1 MPSHAAPTASVKNAL
16 RRFRRNRRASAA
28 VEFALIAP
36 MFFALLFGLIETGI
50 LFFADQVLETAT
62 QNAARLILT
71 GQAQGTSM
79 TAAQF
84 QSAVCGQIPG
94 TIFNCTNLSVDVQN
108 YPQFSNVTIS
118 SQIDGSGHFINN
130 MKYCPGNSKSIV
142 VVRVFY
148 PWQLF
153 VIGLGYNISN
163 MAGGQRLLAAT
174 AAFRNEPSFSAP
186 PSSC

>member
-1 MPSHAAPTASVKNAL
+1 MPSHVVPTASVKKAL

-36 MFFALLFGLIETGI
+36 MFFALLFGIIETGI
-50 LFFADQVLETAT
+50 MFFADQVLETAT

-71 GQAQGTSM
+71 GQAQGASM
-79 TAAQF
+79 TKSQF
-84 QSAVCGQIPG
+84 QTAVCGQIPG
-94 TIFNCTNLSVDVQN
+94 TMFNCANVSVDVQN
-108 YPQFSNVTIS
+108 YPQFSSVSNTMP
-118 SQIDGSGHFINN
+118 IDATGHFVNPNN
-130 MKYCPGNSKSIV
+130 YCPGNSGSTV
-142 VVRVFY
+142 VVHVYY

-163 MAGGQRLLAAT
+163 LAGGQRLLIGT
-174 AAFRNEPSFSAP
+174 AAFRNEPSFTAP